1 MSIQKVSIK
10 NFKAIKETVFEL
22 KQFNVIDGTNGS
34 GKSSALQA
42 IHWAVQSGRNL
53 EVKPNRYR
61 DTGSTLSER
70 HATYMPSPDYRNA
83 SHSGE
88 YGNFQNAGKMEVEIS
103 TLLPIMGE
111 PPKTI
116 SANIWIKAARN
127 EGLSVHI
134 PSNNPVTRQ
143 IRNTQ
148 REYSCYIPGLAGVP
162 LSEEKKALSIVM
174 RQAASGDANTV
185 LRNLLLLLHL
195 DRNNV
200 KYGLTKLNEV
210 EHWASKVLGPIFLTV
225 KFNEKKDYSIKV
237 NFQTY
242 EMAQN
247 RLPAKPLE
255 LAGIGFLQVIQIFA
269 YFVYFKPR
277 LLLADEPDS
286 HLHPDRQ
293 EKLVNVMREATDEYE
308 TQVILTTHSPNV
320 VRSLPQDSNL
330 LWMKS
335 GEVAPDAEEIRSQ
348 MGWGLLDKKIL
359 ILAEDKN
366 SSILRN
372 LIHQWPSI
380 ESKIAIW
387 PLHGISKAPSPD
399 SLSEMRRVFGGS
411 LQLVL
416 HRDSDFLTNSERDI
430 WAKPYQD
437 KGITTW
443 VTKGSDVEAYFV
455 QLKYI
460 QAVLGIGKDE
470 AKSIRKRAKV
480 EITDW
485 EKKFNEKRREINK
498 NDKIYIGGAGTPS
511 NADVLDEICAGKS
524 YSHKKFVGKS
534 LVTKIR
540 KIAQEDKIESASSF
554 GKYIPSDVN
563 LADDLKV
570 ILESLL

>member
-10 NFKAIKETVFEL
+10 NFKAIKETVLEL
-22 KQFNVIDGTNGS
+22 DQFNVIVGTNGS

-53 EVKPNRYR
+53 EVKPNNSNS
-61 DTGSTLSER
+61 GSTLSER

-83 SHSGE
+83 SHKGE
-88 YGNFQNAGKMEVEIS
+88 YGNFQKAGKMEVDIS
-103 TLLPIMGE
+103 TIFRMRDETLQ
-111 PPKTI
+111 TFA
-116 SANIWIKAARN
+116 ANIWIKAARN

-134 PSNNPVTRQ
+134 PSNNPVTRL

-162 LSEEKKALSIVM
+162 LSEEKKSLSIVM

-195 DRNNV
+195 DRKDVNH
-200 KYGLTKLNEV
+200 GSTKLNEV
-210 EHWASKVLGPIFLTV
+210 EYWAAKVLGPVFLTV

-242 EMAQN
+242 EMARK

-293 EKLVNVMREATDEYE
+293 EKLINVMREASDEYG

-320 VRSLPQDSNL
+320 IRALPEDTNL
-330 LWMKS
+330 LWMKA
-335 GEVAPDAEEIRSQ
+335 GEVAPDAAEIRSQ
-348 MGWGLLDKKIL
+348 MGWGILDKKVL
-359 ILAEDKN
+359 ILTEDKN
-366 SSILRN
+366 SSMLRT
-372 LIHQWPSI
+372 LIHQWSNI
-380 ESKIAIW
+380 ENKIAIW

-411 LQLVL
+411 LELVL
-416 HRDSDFLTNSERDI
+416 HRDSDFFTDSERNI

-443 VTKGSDVEAYFV
+443 ITKGSDVEAYFV

-460 QAVLGIGKDE
+460 QAALGIGKDE
-470 AKSIRKRAKV
+470 AKSIRKRAKA

-485 EKKFNEKRREINK
+485 EKTFKEKRKEINK
-498 NDKIYIGGAGTPS
+498 NDKIYANGAGTPS
-511 NADVLDEICAGKS
+511 HQDVLDEICVGKS
-524 YSHKKFVGKS
+524 YSYKKFVGKT
-534 LVTKIR
+534 LVSKIR
-540 KIAQEDKIESASSF
+540 KIAQDDKIESASSF
-554 GKYIPSDVN
+554 GKHIPSDVI
-563 LADDLKV
+563 LAHDLK
-570 ILESLL
+570 ILLENLI